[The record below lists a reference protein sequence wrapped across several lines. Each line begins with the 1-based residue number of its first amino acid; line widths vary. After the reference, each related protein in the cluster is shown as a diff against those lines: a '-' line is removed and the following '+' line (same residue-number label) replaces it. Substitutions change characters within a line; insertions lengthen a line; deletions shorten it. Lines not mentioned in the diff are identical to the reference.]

1 MDRLQT
7 TDFLKHL
14 SGKVYLT
21 HYQAV
26 SELAPEVMTRSEV
39 DVRH

>member
-1 MDRLQT
+1 MDRLQA
-7 TDFLKHL
+7 TDFVNHL

-26 SELAPEVMTRSEV
+26 SELAPEILNLV
-39 DVRH
+39 DL